1 MKAGIVNAIS
11 NPDNIAPTS
20 RDDCNNDD
28 PFSDLDDNDE
38 EDRVIN
44 SD

>member
-1 MKAGIVNAIS
+1 MHSPIPTTLLHVTIV
-11 NPDNIAPTS
+11 TMH
-20 RDDCNNDD
+20 DD

-44 SD
+44 